1 MPCARREQRCSGCA
15 LGHVVETVGY
25 PPHPLTPPLSRL
37 AYGTAVMGTAA
48 TGAAGV
54 GIETRPDTGG
64 AMLQA

>member
-1 MPCARREQRCSGCA
+1 MLRVCFGARGRNGRLPS
-15 LGHVVETVGY
+15 
-25 PPHPLTPPLSRL
+25 PPPTPPLSRL